1 MTVPKRND
9 PCPCGSGKKYK
20 KCCLVKV
27 ATSPAADGQTISQ
40 LVQTALRHQQADRL
54 PQAEALYRQ
63 VLQQQPNHPDALHLL
78 GMLLHQA
85 GNSEMAVALIN
96 RAILA
101 DPGNPVIYYNLGTI
115 YQAQQR
121 PEEAAGCYQKA
132 CALKPDFAEAY
143 NNLGNALK
151 YLGKLDDAAACYQ
164 RAIALKPDF
173 VEAINNLGNTYHDI
187 GKLERAMDCY
197 QKVPALKPDYAEA
210 HDNPGNVFKD
220 LDKMD
225 EALACYRRALLL
237 APEFHAVRSN
247 LLRQHQGMCEW
258 GTLETDIQIVRQAVR
273 EATASDNNR
282 IEPFTFL
289 ALPGAT
295 APEQQR
301 CAEKWVHVKF
311 QQMIFLG
318 KKLGFTFKREPGQ
331 KVRVG
336 YLSADF
342 HDHATSRLM
351 VEAFELHDHSRFH
364 ITAYSYGPDDGS
376 AMRAR
381 VEAAFDRFV
390 DIRDDTIE
398 VAAQKI
404 HADQIDILVDLK
416 GYTEDTRSAILAL
429 RPAPVQVNY
438 LGYPGTMGADFVDY
452 LIADRFIIPPEHF
465 GHYTEKVVWL
475 PDCYQPNDRTRRR
488 RKAPTRESCGLP
500 EDGVVFCCFNQTY
513 KITPEVFD
521 VWCRLLKAV
530 PGSVLWLLASNP
542 YAQGNL
548 RREAEQRGVAGERLV
563 MAPLQAPEEHL
574 ARLQCADLFLDTI
587 PYNAHT
593 TCSDALWMGLPVI
606 TCAGDTFPSR
616 VAGSLLMA
624 MGMPELITYN
634 LEDYYSLAL
643 SLALDRGKRDGMR
656 NKIIAHRDTA
666 PLFDSERFTRNLE
679 IAYGNIWAEYGE
691 GR

>member
-20 KCCLVKV
+20 KCCLEKATTTPEV
-27 ATSPAADGQTISQ
+27 AGQTVSQ
-40 LVQTALRHQQADRL
+40 LIQVALRHHQAGRL

-63 VLQQQPNHPDALHLL
+63 VLQQQPSHPDALHLL

-85 GNSEMAVALIN
+85 GNSEVAVALIN

-101 DPGNPVIYYNLGTI
+101 DSHNPVFYYNLGTV
-115 YQAQQR
+115 YQALLK

-151 YLGKLDDAAACYQ
+151 DMGRLDNAAGCYQ

-173 VEAINNLGNTYHDI
+173 VEAINNLGNVFKEL
-187 GKLERAMDCY
+187 GKL
-197 QKVPALKPDYAEA
+197 
-210 HDNPGNVFKD
+210 
-220 LDKMD
+220 D
-225 EALACYRRALLL
+225 ESLACYRRALLL
-237 APEFHAVRSN
+237 SPEFNAVRSN
-247 LLRQHQGMCEW
+247 LLHQHQHVCEW
-258 GTLETDIQIVRQAVR
+258 ETQETDIRIVRQVVR
-273 EATASDNNR
+273 EATASDDNR

-295 APEQQR
+295 APEQR
-301 CAEKWVHVKF
+301 HCAEKWVQVKF
-311 QQMIFLG
+311 QPMISLG
-318 KKLGFTFKREPGQ
+318 KKLGFTFRREARQ
-331 KVRVG
+331 KIHVG

-351 VEAFELHDHSRFH
+351 VEVFERHDRSRFH
-364 ITAYSYGPDDGS
+364 ITAYSYGPDEGS

-381 VEAAFDRFV
+381 VKAAFDRFV
-390 DIRDDTIE
+390 EIRDDTIE
-398 VAAQKI
+398 DAARKI

-416 GYTEDTRSAILAL
+416 GYTENTRSAILAL

-465 GHYTEKVVWL
+465 GYYTEKVVWL
-475 PDCYQPNDRTRRR
+475 PDCYQPNDRTRPRLA
-488 RKAPTRESCGLP
+488 APTRESCGLP
-500 EDGVVFCCFNQTY
+500 EGGVVFCCFNQTY

-530 PGSVLWLLASNP
+530 PGSVLWLLACNP
-542 YAQGNL
+542 SASGNL

-563 MAPLQAPEEHL
+563 MAPLQAAEEHL
-574 ARLQCADLFLDTI
+574 ARLQCADLFLDTM

-606 TCAGDTFPSR
+606 TCAGETFPSR
-616 VAGSLLMA
+616 VAGSLLTA
-624 MGMPELITYN
+624 MGVAELITYN

-643 SLALDRGKRDGMR
+643 SLALDREKRQGIR
-656 NKIIAHRDTA
+656 NKIISLRDTSA
-666 PLFDSERFTRNLE
+666 LFDSERFTRNLE
-679 IAYGNIWAEYGE
+679 TAYESMWAEYGV